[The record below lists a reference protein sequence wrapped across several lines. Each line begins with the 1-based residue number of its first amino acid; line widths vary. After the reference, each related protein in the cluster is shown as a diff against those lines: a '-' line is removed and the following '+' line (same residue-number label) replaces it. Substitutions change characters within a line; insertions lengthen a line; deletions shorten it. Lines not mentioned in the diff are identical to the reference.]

1 MEINIDKNSGFCFGV
16 VRAIQK
22 AEEELGKGEIL
33 YCLGD
38 IVHNNK
44 EVERLEKMGLVT
56 IDHEQFAQL
65 RDVKVLLRAHGEPPS
80 TYETARKNNI
90 TLVDASCPVVLQ
102 LQSRIKNAYE
112 ESKNQDT
119 QIVVYGQTGHAEVKG
134 LDGQTG
140 GNVIVIENESD
151 LLKLDL

>member
-1 MEINIDKNSGFCFGV
+1 MFWGCPGYPKGRGGI
-16 VRAIQK
+16 
-22 AEEELGKGEIL
+22 GKRRIL

-90 TLVDASCPVVLQ
+90 TLVDASCRLCYSCNPGLKT
-102 LQSRIKNAYE
+102 LM
-112 ESKNQDT
+112 KNQKT
-119 QIVVYGQTGHAEVKG
+119 RIHR
-134 LDGQTG
+134 
-140 GNVIVIENESD
+140 
-151 LLKLDL
+151 LLCMVRPVMLK